1 MMHDHFHLV
10 FQIHLLSH
18 YPLSTTQSILV
29 FRLVTG
35 IYREKKDYLGMCV
48 SHRWIRYYNNMEEVK
63 CTPEMLEYTETFV
76 RTIEA
81 IKRRHDPVV
90 TTVGKHTYTCMIDL
104 DLKSDWVS

>member
-1 MMHDHFHLV
+1 MHDPSHPV
-10 FQIHLLSH
+10 FRIHLSNH

-35 IYREKKDYLGMCV
+35 IYRENGEVFLVV
-48 SHRWIRYYNNMEEVK
+48 SYARKWGFRYYNNMEEVK
-63 CTPEMLEYTETFV
+63 CTPEMLDYTETFV

-90 TTVGKHTYTCMIDL
+90 TTVGKL
-104 DLKSDWVS
+104 A

>member
-1 MMHDHFHLV
+1 MHEPSHPV
-10 FQIHLLSH
+10 FRIHLSNH

-35 IYREKKDYLGMCV
+35 IYWENGEVFSCV
-48 SHRWIRYYNNMEEVK
+48 LCMETDHRYYNNMEEVK
-63 CTPEMLEYTETFV
+63 CTPEMLDYTETFV

-90 TTVGKHTYTCMIDL
+90 TTVGKQ
-104 DLKSDWVS
+104 